1 MAGCAPTSR
10 VAMIARAQPL
20 NPLGLE
26 PATSRPQSESA
37 LPMRNQTPLIP
48 AVQRFSERG
57 REREEEKKE
66 SERER

>member
-1 MAGCAPTSR
+1 
-10 VAMIARAQPL
+10 
-20 NPLGLE
+20 
-26 PATSRPQSESA
+26 
-37 LPMRNQTPLIP
+37 MRNQTPLIP